1 LFYLK
6 IFDTSQRMMGLAQ
19 EIITVSQ
26 LNENIKYILEE
37 TFGFVWVE
45 GEISNL
51 RRPQSGHVYFTLK
64 DDKSQVRAVYFKQ
77 FGRYRQGVS
86 FELKK
91 ACIFFAGLK

>member
-1 LFYLK
+1 MFYLK
-6 IFDTSQRMMGLAQ
+6 IFDTPQRMMGLAQ

-64 DDKSQVRAVYFKQ
+64 DDKSQIRAVYSKQ
-77 FGRYRQGVS
+77 FGRYRQDVS
-86 FELKK
+86 FELEE
-91 ACIFFAGLK
+91 GLHILCRIK